1 MYPLLHSSWTVE
13 SDLYIQTFTVCICQ
27 FIIPF
32 WEDPNAF
39 HASFLISWWA
49 KIWTFRRR
57 DKLKKPHYFHIFK
70 GIERISA

>member
-39 HASFLISWWA
+39 QCIVPYLMVGQNMDIQAV
-49 KIWTFRRR
+49 
-57 DKLKKPHYFHIFK
+57 KK
-70 GIERISA
+70 R

>member
-39 HASFLISWWA
+39 QCIV
-49 KIWTFRRR
+49 
-57 DKLKKPHYFHIFK
+57 PY
-70 GIERISA
+70 

>member
-49 KIWTFRRR
+49 KIWTFR
-57 DKLKKPHYFHIFK
+57 L
-70 GIERISA
+70 